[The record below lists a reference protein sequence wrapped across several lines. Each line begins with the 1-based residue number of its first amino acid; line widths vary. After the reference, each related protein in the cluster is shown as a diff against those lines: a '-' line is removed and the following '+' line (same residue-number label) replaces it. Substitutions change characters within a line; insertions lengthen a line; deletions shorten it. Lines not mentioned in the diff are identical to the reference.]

1 MPAENRGRQSGA
13 VRPFSSGCIGAN
25 RLEWRTHS
33 DNPARHPVTT
43 PAPADGRC
51 ASMGEN
57 DMPDGTDAMKM
68 IPAKDAIAF
77 MQRAFMAVGMPEA
90 DAETTARR
98 MADADLMGKDSHGI
112 FRLPGYIGRIRNGG
126 INLNPD
132 IRVERDNGAT
142 ALIDGDNGMG
152 HLVVS
157 RMAELAMDKA
167 AQHGVGWVGVHHS
180 NHAGAAAVYSNMA
193 MERDMIGIY
202 AAVGSANHLPPWGG
216 TEMLLSTNP
225 IAISVPASRE
235 KPIVLDMA
243 TTVSSY
249 GKIKVLAQRGQMMP
263 EGYMIDREGKPLL
276 DPRKADQGF
285 LLPIGG
291 AKGYGLALMIG
302 ILAGTLNGAA
312 FGKNVVDMNADP
324 KTPTNTGQFFCAVD
338 IKAFGD
344 VDTFRRTVDDV
355 IGQMHGSPT
364 MPGFDRVRLPGETSM
379 NAIDERAASGIP
391 IPPQLMKLLDGV
403 AGDLG
408 IVGLS

>member
-1 MPAENRGRQSGA
+1 
-13 VRPFSSGCIGAN
+13 
-25 RLEWRTHS
+25 
-33 DNPARHPVTT
+33 
-43 PAPADGRC
+43 
-51 ASMGEN
+51 
-57 DMPDGTDAMKM
+57 MPDGTDAMKM
-68 IPAKDAIAF
+68 VPADTAVDF
-77 MQRAFMAVGMPEA
+77 MKRAFMAVGMPDT
-90 DAETTARR
+90 DAETTAQR
-98 MADADLMGKDSHGI
+98 MADADLLGKDAHGI
-112 FRLPGYIGRIRNGG
+112 FRLPGYIGRVKAGG

-132 IRVERDNGAT
+132 IRIDRETDST
-142 ALIDGDNGMG
+142 ALVDGDNGMG

-157 RMAELAMDKA
+157 RMAEIAMDKA
-167 AQHGVGWVGVHHS
+167 AKQGIGWVGVHHS

-193 MERDMIGIY
+193 MKRDMIGIY

-225 IAISVPASRE
+225 ISFSIPAGKK

-249 GKIKVLAQRGQMMP
+249 GKIKVPAQRGQMMP
-263 EGYMIDREGKPLL
+263 EGYMVDREGKPLL
-276 DPRKADQGF
+276 DPKRADEGF

-302 ILAGTLNGAA
+302 VLAGTLNGAA
-312 FGKNVVDMNADP
+312 FGKDVVDMNADP
-324 KTPTNTGQFFCAVD
+324 TTPTNTGQFYCAID

-344 VDTFRRTVDDV
+344 VDAFRSQIDDV
-355 IGQMHGSPT
+355 IGQMQGSPT

-379 NAIDERAASGIP
+379 NALDERSAGGIP
-391 IPPQLMKLLDGV
+391 IPPQLMKLLDGL

>member
-1 MPAENRGRQSGA
+1 
-13 VRPFSSGCIGAN
+13 
-25 RLEWRTHS
+25 
-33 DNPARHPVTT
+33 
-43 PAPADGRC
+43 
-51 ASMGEN
+51 
-57 DMPDGTDAMKM
+57 MPDGNDAMKM
-68 IPAKDAIAF
+68 IPVDQTIDF
-77 MQRAFMAVGMPEA
+77 MKRAFMAVGMPEA
-90 DAETTARR
+90 DSGTTAKL

-112 FRLPGYIGRIRNGG
+112 FRLPGYIGRIKAGG
-126 INLNPD
+126 VNLNPT
-132 IRVERDNGAT
+132 IRIERESGAT
-142 ALIDGDNGMG
+142 ALVDGDNGMG
-152 HLVVS
+152 HLVVH
-157 RMAELAMDKA
+157 RCAEIAIEKA
-167 AQHGVGWVGVHHS
+167 AAQGIGWVGMHHS

-193 MERDMIGIY
+193 MDHDMIGIY
-202 AAVGSANHLPPWGG
+202 GAVGSANHLPPWGG

-225 IAISVPASRE
+225 IAISVPAAKD

-263 EGYMIDREGKPLL
+263 EGFMVDREGKPLL
-276 DPRKADQGF
+276 DPRRADEGF

-302 ILAGTLNGAA
+302 VLAGTLNGAF
-312 FGKNVVDMNADP
+312 FGKNVVDMNGDP
-324 KTPTNTGQFFCAVD
+324 KSVTNTGQFYCAID

-344 VDTFRRTVDDV
+344 VADFRRNIDDI

-364 MPGFDRVRLPGETSM
+364 MPGFDGVRLPGEGSM
-379 NAIDERAASGIP
+379 NALATRSASGIP

>member
-1 MPAENRGRQSGA
+1 
-13 VRPFSSGCIGAN
+13 
-25 RLEWRTHS
+25 
-33 DNPARHPVTT
+33 
-43 PAPADGRC
+43 
-51 ASMGEN
+51 
-57 DMPDGTDAMKM
+57 MPDGNDAMTM
-68 IPAKDAIAF
+68 VPADRAIDF
-77 MQRAFMAVGMPEA
+77 MTRAFRAVGMPEA
-90 DAETTARR
+90 DAATTARL
-98 MADADLMGKDSHGI
+98 MTDADLMGKDSHGI
-112 FRLPGYIGRIRNGG
+112 FRLPGYIGRIKSGAV
-126 INLNPD
+126 NLTPN
-132 IRVERDNGAT
+132 IRIERETSAT
-142 ALIDGDNGMG
+142 ALVDGDNGMG
-152 HLVVS
+152 HLVVN
-157 RMAELAMDKA
+157 RCAEIAIAKA
-167 AQHGVGWVGVHHS
+167 AEHGIGWVGVHHS

-193 MERDMIGIY
+193 LAHDMIGIY

-225 IAISVPASRE
+225 IAISVPAVNE

-243 TTVSSY
+243 TTVSSF

-276 DPRKADQGF
+276 DPRRAEEGF

-302 ILAGTLNGAA
+302 ILAGTLNGAF

-324 KTPTNTGQFFCAVD
+324 KSVTNTGQFFCALD

-344 VDTFRRTVDDV
+344 VDAFRHNIDDV

-379 NAIDERAASGIP
+379 NAIDERTKSGIP

-408 IVGLS
+408 IVSLS

>member
-1 MPAENRGRQSGA
+1 
-13 VRPFSSGCIGAN
+13 
-25 RLEWRTHS
+25 
-33 DNPARHPVTT
+33 
-43 PAPADGRC
+43 
-51 ASMGEN
+51 
-57 DMPDGTDAMKM
+57 MPDGNDAMKM
-68 IPAKDAIAF
+68 VPVGAAVDF
-77 MQRAFMAVGMPEA
+77 MKRAFMAVGMPEA
-90 DAETTARR
+90 DAATTGKL

-112 FRLPGYIGRIRNGG
+112 FRLPGYIRRIKAGG
-126 INLNPD
+126 INLAPD
-132 IRVERDNGAT
+132 IRVERETNAT
-142 ALIDGDNGMG
+142 ALVDGDNGMG
-152 HLVVS
+152 HLVVN
-157 RMAELAMDKA
+157 RCAEIAIEKA
-167 AQHGVGWVGVHHS
+167 AAHGVSWVGVHHS

-193 MERDMIGIY
+193 MARDMLGIY

-225 IAISVPASRE
+225 IAISVPAAGQ

-243 TTVSSY
+243 TTVSSF
-249 GKIKVLAQRGQMMP
+249 GKIKVLAQRGLMMP

-276 DPRKADQGF
+276 DPRRAEEGF

-324 KTPTNTGQFFCAVD
+324 TTPTNTGQFYCAID
-338 IKAFGD
+338 IKAFAD
-344 VDTFRRTVDDV
+344 VAAFRRNIDDV

-379 NAIDERAASGIP
+379 NAIDQRSVGGIP

-403 AGDLG
+403 ADELG
-408 IVGLS
+408 IVGLN

>member
-1 MPAENRGRQSGA
+1 
-13 VRPFSSGCIGAN
+13 
-25 RLEWRTHS
+25 
-33 DNPARHPVTT
+33 
-43 PAPADGRC
+43 
-51 ASMGEN
+51 
-57 DMPDGTDAMKM
+57 MPDGTDAMKM
-68 IPAKDAIAF
+68 VPASDAIDF
-77 MQRAFMAVGMPEA
+77 MQRAFVAVGMPDA
-90 DAETTARR
+90 DAATTAAR

-112 FRLPGYIGRIRNGG
+112 FRLPGYIGRIKAGG
-126 INLNPD
+126 INLTPN

-142 ALIDGDNGMG
+142 ALVDGDNGMG

-157 RMAELAMDKA
+157 RCAEIAIEKA
-167 AQHGVGWVGVHHS
+167 ATHGVGWVGVHHS

-216 TEMLLSTNP
+216 IEMLLSTNP
-225 IAISVPASRE
+225 IAISVPAAGE

-249 GKIKVLAQRGQMMP
+249 GKIKVMAQRGQMMP
-263 EGYMIDREGKPLL
+263 EGFMVDREGKPLL

-302 ILAGTLNGAA
+302 VLAGTLNGAF

-324 KTPTNTGQFFCAVD
+324 KTPTNTGQFFCALD

-344 VDTFRRTVDDV
+344 VATFRRNIDDI

-364 MPGFDRVRLPGETSM
+364 MPGFDKVRLPGETSM
-379 NAIDERAASGIP
+379 NAIDTRSVSGIP
-391 IPPQLMKLLDGV
+391 IPPQLMKILDNLAGELGV
-403 AGDLG
+403 
-408 IVGLS
+408 VGLS

>member
-1 MPAENRGRQSGA
+1 
-13 VRPFSSGCIGAN
+13 
-25 RLEWRTHS
+25 
-33 DNPARHPVTT
+33 
-43 PAPADGRC
+43 
-51 ASMGEN
+51 
-57 DMPDGTDAMKM
+57 MPDGNDAMKM
-68 IPAKDAIAF
+68 VPAGEAVDF
-77 MQRAFMAVGMPEA
+77 MKRAFMAVGMPEA
-90 DAETTARR
+90 DAATTAAR

-112 FRLPGYIGRIRNGG
+112 FRLPGYIGRIRQGG
-126 INLNPD
+126 INLTPD
-132 IRVERDNGAT
+132 IRIERETSAT
-142 ALIDGDNGMG
+142 ALVDGDNGMG

-157 RMAELAMDKA
+157 RCAEIAMDKA
-167 AQHGVGWVGVHHS
+167 AAHGVGWVGVHHS
-180 NHAGAAAVYSNMA
+180 NHAGAAAVYSNMP

-225 IAISVPASRE
+225 IAISIPAKDE

-263 EGYMIDREGKPLL
+263 EGFMIDREGKPLL
-276 DPRKADQGF
+276 DPRRADEGF

-302 ILAGTLNGAA
+302 ILAGTLNGAF

-324 KTPTNTGQFFCAVD
+324 KSATNTGQFFCALD
-338 IKAFGD
+338 IKAFND
-344 VDTFRRTVDDV
+344 VPAFRAGIDDV
-355 IGQMHGSPT
+355 IAQMHGSPT

-379 NAIDERAASGIP
+379 NAIDERSVGGIP